1 MTNATIDKDSILSLI
16 EDYNRQA
23 EIERV
28 DMLINNHIN
37 PTPVVDKVYQSFE
50 ESDINA
56 ICSYSFIDIDLTDL
70 MTEEQVEEMDKIK
83 MTGTIDDYSKEY
95 DDKLNSLLGEDFIK
109 EMIDE
114 EDMNREEA
122 LEELEAVIN
131 EHNENL
137 RVVGPYIEKYGVT
150 SAEELR
156 KVSLKWVL
164 ENPDMNTVTISMDS
178 FSEVDAFVPLAAYS
192 HRHSKPDLY
201 N

>member
-109 EMIDE
+109 EMTTYNVVNAFSDYLYLLGVDKDNFDIDDFE
-114 EDMNREEA
+114 VVVLGGDNYGSYWM
-122 LEELEAVIN
+122 VK
-131 EHNENL
+131 HNQ
-137 RVVGPYIEKYGVT
+137 PQPTKP
-150 SAEELR
+150 
-156 KVSLKWVL
+156 SLF
-164 ENPDMNTVTISMDS
+164 DI
-178 FSEVDAFVPLAAYS
+178 
-192 HRHSKPDLY
+192 
-201 N
+201 